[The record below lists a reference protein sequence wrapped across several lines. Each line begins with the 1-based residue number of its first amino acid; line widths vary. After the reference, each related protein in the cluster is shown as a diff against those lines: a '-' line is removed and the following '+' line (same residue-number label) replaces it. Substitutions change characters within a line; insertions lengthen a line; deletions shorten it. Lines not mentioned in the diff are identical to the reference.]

1 MKLRIMIAA
10 VCAALCLLTACAGQ
24 PASSAPGESSDT
36 VPAFPATA
44 AGATVTAAPMRVAVL
59 APCLADT
66 LWALSAESRLCG
78 AASACLTASPDGV
91 TDVGDQYA
99 LDTDRLTELDL
110 VLVLTLTMTPELAA
124 WQKAQKVPVAVFDVP
139 TDLDGLRRLNADVA
153 VLIWGNGSDEYA
165 EAADRAVE
173 DGLAAVSEAI
183 PHTDTPQTVLYLPDD
198 SGAVATGDTL
208 WQLAFD
214 VLRLN
219 NAAASGTAW
228 QQPEEMKAPDI
239 VLTPADG
246 TEAAKKRF
254 SSAAVVTAPEELA
267 LRGGA
272 AFSRAV
278 LQLAQT
284 LYPDRFGGD
293 VSGNAAEISETDSTA
308 DH

>member
-1 MKLRIMIAA
+1 MKQRIMIAA
-10 VCAALCLLTACAGQ
+10 VCAALCLLTACVGQ

-44 AGATVTAAPMRVAVL
+44 AGVTVTAAPMRVAVL

-99 LDTDRLTELDL
+99 LDTDRLTALDL
-110 VLVLTLTMTPELAA
+110 DLVLTLTMTPELAA
-124 WQKAQKVPVAVFDVP
+124 WQKAQKVPVAVFDAP

-153 VLIWGNGSDEYA
+153 VLIWGNGSGEYA

-246 TEAAKKRF
+246 TGAAKKRF
-254 SSAAVVTAPEELA
+254 PSAAVVTAPEELA

-284 LYPDRFGGD
+284 LCPDRFADDASGD
-293 VSGNAAEISETDSTA
+293 AAEISETDSTA

>member
-59 APCLADT
+59 VPCLADT

-99 LDTDRLTELDL
+99 LDTDRLTALDL
-110 VLVLTLTMTPELAA
+110 DLVLTLTMTPELAA

-228 QQPEEMKAPDI
+228 QQPEEMKTPDI

-254 SSAAVVTAPEELA
+254 PSAAVVTAPEELA

-284 LYPDRFGGD
+284 LYPDRFAGD
-293 VSGNAAEISETDSTA
+293 ASGDAAEISETDSTA

>member
-10 VCAALCLLTACAGQ
+10 VCAVLCLLTACAGQ

-91 TDVGDQYA
+91 MDVGDQYA
-99 LDTDRLTELDL
+99 LDTDRLTALDL
-110 VLVLTLTMTPELAA
+110 DLVLTLTMTPELAA

-254 SSAAVVTAPEELA
+254 PSAAVVTAPEELA

-284 LYPDRFGGD
+284 LYPDRFAGD
-293 VSGNAAEISETDSTA
+293 ASGDAAEISETDSTA

>member
-99 LDTDRLTELDL
+99 LDTDRLTALDL
-110 VLVLTLTMTPELAA
+110 DLVLTLTMTPELAA

-214 VLRLN
+214 VLRIN

-239 VLTPADG
+239 VLTPVDG

-254 SSAAVVTAPEELA
+254 PSAAVVTAPEELA

-284 LYPDRFGGD
+284 LYPDRFAGD
-293 VSGNAAEISETDSTA
+293 ASGDAAEISETDSTA

>member
-99 LDTDRLTELDL
+99 LDTDRLTALDL
-110 VLVLTLTMTPELAA
+110 DLVLTLTMTPELAA

-183 PHTDTPQTVLYLPDD
+183 PHPDTPQTVLYLPDD

-254 SSAAVVTAPEELA
+254 PSAAVVTAPEELA

-284 LYPDRFGGD
+284 LYPDRFAGD
-293 VSGNAAEISETDSTA
+293 ASGDAAEISETDSTA

>member
-91 TDVGDQYA
+91 MDVGDQYA
-99 LDTDRLTELDL
+99 LDTDRLTALDL
-110 VLVLTLTMTPELAA
+110 DLVLTLTMTPELAA

-183 PHTDTPQTVLYLPDD
+183 PHTDTPQTVL
-198 SGAVATGDTL
+198 G
-208 WQLAFD
+208 
-214 VLRLN
+214 
-219 NAAASGTAW
+219 
-228 QQPEEMKAPDI
+228 
-239 VLTPADG
+239 
-246 TEAAKKRF
+246 
-254 SSAAVVTAPEELA
+254 
-267 LRGGA
+267 
-272 AFSRAV
+272 
-278 LQLAQT
+278 
-284 LYPDRFGGD
+284 
-293 VSGNAAEISETDSTA
+293 
-308 DH
+308 

>member
-44 AGATVTAAPMRVAVL
+44 AGATVTAAPMRAAVL

-99 LDTDRLTELDL
+99 LDTDRLTALDL
-110 VLVLTLTMTPELAA
+110 DLVLTLTMTPELAA

>member
-99 LDTDRLTELDL
+99 LDTDRLTALDL
-110 VLVLTLTMTPELAA
+110 DLVLTLTMTPELAA

-293 VSGNAAEISETDSTA
+293 VSGNAAEISETDSTT